1 MLTKSS
7 IFLLIY
13 QLEGDVLKSYFMMMA
28 SSICLC
34 RSDHYCCMCFE
45 VMLLNRPISN
55 SSIILVILK
64 LLSTRI
70 GSLSTSDAVRM
81 SSPLCWL
88 LPTPPPWVPDGR
100 FFIAS
105 SPDSSFEPHASCFC
119 LLSLKT
125 SALLD

>member
-34 RSDHYCCMCFE
+34 SSDHYCYMCFE

-70 GSLSTSDAVRM
+70 GSLSTSDAVRVI
-81 SSPLCWL
+81 PLCVGFSRRL
-88 LPTPPPWVPDGR
+88 RLGSQMAAFSSRPRLTLCLSSRVPG
-100 FFIAS
+100 FA
-105 SPDSSFEPHASCFC
+105 FC
-119 LLSLKT
+119 L
-125 SALLD
+125 